1 MLLMTENTMRPK
13 QGLKLRKVGRQYMIV
28 EACRGNA
35 DMSNVYSMNRTAA
48 LLWEQMEKG
57 NCTPDALAECLC
69 DNYDIDKATA
79 IVLPSGLKAGA
90 ELLPLKLAIKRR
102 SPDRTSC
109 K

>member
-13 QGLKLRKVGRQYMIV
+13 KGLKLRKVGRQYMIV

-79 IVLPSGLKAGA
+79 IRDVEKQLAEWKSYGL
-90 ELLPLKLAIKRR
+90 I
-102 SPDRTSC
+102 S
-109 K
+109 